1 MNTFINK
8 LKDIKKKSSLS
19 DLEND
24 ANESIIINPFV
35 NKETPENKTYDN
47 LSDEYNSEILLPKNK
62 IIPGNIHSFIY

>member
-1 MNTFINK
+1 MNEFINK
-8 LKDIKKKSSLS
+8 LKDIKKKSALS

-35 NKETPENKTYDN
+35 NKETIENKTYDD